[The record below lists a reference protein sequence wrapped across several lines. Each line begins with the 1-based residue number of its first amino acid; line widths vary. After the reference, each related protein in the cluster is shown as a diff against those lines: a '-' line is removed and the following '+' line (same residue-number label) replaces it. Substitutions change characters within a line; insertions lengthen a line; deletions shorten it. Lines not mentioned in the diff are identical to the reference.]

1 MAVPLPRDCAA
12 TGGAVRFSVGF
23 DPVGWFS
30 PGDWF
35 ADSMEVVPLASSEL
49 VAVGSIAIVARVGL
63 ILSDPPGDAVT
74 VCEVD
79 EYEVSN
85 GKAAAMVVAVEPVP
99 ADTAETSAEGD

>member
-1 MAVPLPRDCAA
+1 MLLLRDCAA
-12 TGGAVRFSVGF
+12 KGGAVRFSVGF
-23 DPVGWFS
+23 DSTGRFS

-35 ADSMEVVPLASSEL
+35 AVLTEVVALVPSGI
-49 VAVGSIAIVARVGL
+49 VAVGSIAAVARVGS

-85 GKAAAMVVAVEPVP
+85 GKAAAMVVAVESVP
-99 ADTAETSAEGD
+99 ADTAETSEEGD